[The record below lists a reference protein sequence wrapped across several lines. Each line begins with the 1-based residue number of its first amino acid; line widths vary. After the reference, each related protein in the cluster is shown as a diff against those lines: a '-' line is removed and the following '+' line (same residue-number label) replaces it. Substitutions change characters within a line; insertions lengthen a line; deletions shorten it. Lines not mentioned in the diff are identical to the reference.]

1 MIICMTVLGPPARV
15 LVLVCGVDM
24 GPLAITMPENGSR
37 FEPAMGLDGAVC
49 RSGQTDMSVNLNQR
63 LCGLLMV
70 WKVIENGLD
79 DVGLMTRT
87 VVVRLLGMRKS
98 VRDQSYLFCMSKWW

>member
-1 MIICMTVLGPPARV
+1 MQCAD
-15 LVLVCGVDM
+15 LV
-24 GPLAITMPENGSR
+24 
-37 FEPAMGLDGAVC
+37 
-49 RSGQTDMSVNLNQR
+49 QTDISLNLNQR

-87 VVVRLLGMRKS
+87 MVVCLLGMRKS
-98 VRDQSYLFCMSKWW
+98 VRDQLCQICMSKWC

>member
-1 MIICMTVLGPPARV
+1 MTVCITMLGPPAGL
-15 LVLVCGVDM
+15 LVIFCGVDM

-70 WKVIENGLD
+70 WNFIKNGLD
-79 DVGLMTRT
+79 DVSLMIHT
-87 VVVRLLGMRKS
+87 VVVRLLGVRKS
-98 VRDQSYLFCMSKWW
+98 VRDQSCQICMSKWW